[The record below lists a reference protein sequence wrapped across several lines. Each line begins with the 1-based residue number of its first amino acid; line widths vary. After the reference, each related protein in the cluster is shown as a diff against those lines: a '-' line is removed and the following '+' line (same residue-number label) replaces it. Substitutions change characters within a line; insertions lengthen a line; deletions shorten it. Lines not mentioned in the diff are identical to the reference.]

1 VSAHRPLAQ
10 LAVRCVVGRS
20 LAAPRLFVGIL
31 LLLGW
36 VAPASTTAAPV
47 RMDNASEITEAQPAH
62 LLVSEVVTGG
72 SSASDEF
79 VEIFNPGPAALPLEG
94 LELVYVTATG
104 ATVTR
109 KASWAAGD
117 PGIPSHQH
125 LLVANAAGIYAGIAD
140 ATYVS
145 GLAATG
151 GTLALRIQGA
161 ATAIDAL
168 GWGAAASTWM
178 EGAGAP
184 APATGASLERLPGG
198 SAGSSQDSDDN
209 LADFAIRALPDP
221 QNSTA
226 APTPDQSSS
235 PSPTPTSTPGASAP
249 PTPDPVATTTPT
261 AAATPTPSATAT
273 PSVAPS
279 PPGPTAMP
287 APTPISIAAARSLPD
302 GSTVL
307 VGGVA
312 LSGSTFSDGG
322 GYVDDG
328 GAGIAVLLADG
339 AFERGDQLT
348 VAGTIDDRYAQRT
361 LRAGAS
367 DVTIIGKGSEPA
379 PAAIATGA
387 VGEQREGRLVTLSGE
402 IQGGAT
408 ALSGGLAFD
417 LDDGSGAVRVF
428 VASAAAIATDGWSRG
443 ARLTLVGVVGQ
454 RDSSGTGTAGYRVQ
468 PRDATD
474 ILELLP
480 AATASP
486 ASSAT
491 PRPTATP
498 AASSLPSASPTP
510 ATGSGGV
517 VSIAA
522 ARAAAT
528 GTRLRIR
535 GTVTLSSGVL
545 DAGSAVIQDASGG
558 ILIRLGG
565 EAGSLR
571 RGERVELSGTRS
583 TKSGMLTLRVAEPPI
598 SRSAASEP
606 APASLHTGS
615 AGEQHEARLVEVRG
629 AIATAPRRSSA
640 GSISFDLDDGSGALR
655 VFVPGALASEI
666 SVPARGAW
674 IDMVGV
680 LGQETT
686 GALPLRG
693 YRLWPRA
700 ASDLRLVSLPVE
712 SVPDAEGQSAESG
725 EPAPGS
731 GTAGDLGGLLPGA
744 NGGAAASGVVRATL
758 VHGGWPELGLAG
770 LLWDGRNLVG
780 LVDGVVAEAAVNDAL
795 AGAGAPIGVQL
806 QARSAEAGP
815 APLHLPL
822 ITLRIDDRLER
833 SAAPPAAPVSIVANA
848 RQPAWARLVGVLAS
862 QAGARLLVV
871 DGAKL
876 VLERHCADRADA
888 PRQGLVM
895 VEGILAAR
903 GQRLLIG
910 CNAITNGPTLGAT
923 RALHPLGDRV
933 GGGAKK
939 GAILAGQAG
948 NQPALPLI
956 AVLAAA
962 VGALALLGLTAW
974 RTGLL
979 ARLAATARREPLDAP
994 DEGDEG
1000 AGPGPAGT
1008 SGDGELAPLRL
1019 VEPVE
1024 EVELPLRR

>member
-1 VSAHRPLAQ
+1 MSAHQPLAQ
-10 LAVRCVVGRS
+10 VAHRS
-20 LAAPRLFVGIL
+20 TLGQWAAAPRVLVGIL

-36 VAPASTTAAPV
+36 VAPAPATAAPV
-47 RMDNASEITEAQPAH
+47 RMDNASDITDAQPVH
-62 LLVSEVVTGG
+62 LLVSEAVTGG

-104 ATVTR
+104 ATITR

-117 PGIPSHQH
+117 PGIPSHHH

-140 ATYVS
+140 TTYAS

-151 GTLALRIQGA
+151 GSMALRIQGA

-168 GWGAAASTWM
+168 GWGTAASTWM
-178 EGAGAP
+178 EGTVAP
-184 APATGASLERLPGG
+184 APPTGASLERLPGG
-198 SAGSSQDSDDN
+198 SAGSGQDTDDN

-226 APTPDQSSS
+226 SPTPDASSS
-235 PSPTPTSTPGASAP
+235 PSPTATSTPGASA
-249 PTPDPVATTTPT
+249 TPTPT
-261 AAATPTPSATAT
+261 ATVTPTPTPSPTAT

-279 PPGPTAMP
+279 PSPSPTATP
-287 APTPISIAAARSLPD
+287 ARAPISIAAARDLPD

-312 LSGSTFSDGG
+312 LSGSAFSDGG
-322 GYVDDG
+322 GYIDDG
-328 GAGIAVLLADG
+328 SAGIAVLLADG

-367 DVTIIGKGSEPA
+367 DLAITGMGSEPA
-379 PAAIATGA
+379 PAALSTGA
-387 VGEQREGRLVTLSGE
+387 VGEQVEGRLVTVSGQ
-402 IQGGAT
+402 IQSAAT

-417 LDDGSGAVRVF
+417 LDDGSGALRIF

-443 ARLTLVGVVGQ
+443 ATLTLVGVVGQ

-468 PRDATD
+468 PRDPAD
-474 ILELLP
+474 ILQLLP
-480 AATASP
+480 AATPSP
-486 ASSAT
+486 VPSPT
-491 PRPTATP
+491 PSPTATP
-498 AASSLPSASPTP
+498 TASPVPTARPTP
-510 ATGSGGV
+510 TPGTGGGSV

-522 ARAAAT
+522 ARAAST

-545 DAGSAVIQDASGG
+545 DAGSATIQDISGG
-558 ILIRLGG
+558 ILIRLGD

-571 RGERVELSGTRS
+571 RGEQVDLGGTRS
-583 TKSGMLTLRVAEPPI
+583 TKSGMLTLRVTEPPI
-598 SRSAASEP
+598 SRSAGVEP
-606 APASLHTGS
+606 VPVSLRTGS
-615 AGEQHEARLVEVRG
+615 AGEQHEARLIEVRG
-629 AIATAPRRSSA
+629 AIVTAPRRSSA

-674 IDMVGV
+674 IEMVGV

-712 SVPDAEGQSAESG
+712 SVPDAEGGSAESD
-725 EPAPGS
+725 EPATGN
-731 GTAGDLGGLLPGA
+731 GAAGNLGGLLPGA
-744 NGGAAASGVVRATL
+744 NGGAAASGMVRATL
-758 VHGGWPELGLAG
+758 VHGTWPELGLAG

-780 LVDGVVAEAAVNDAL
+780 IVDGIVAEAAVNDAL

-806 QARSAEAGP
+806 QARTADVGP

-822 ITLRIDDRLER
+822 ITLRTDDRLER
-833 SAAPPAAPVSIVANA
+833 SAAPPTAPVSITASGS
-848 RQPAWARLVGVLAS
+848 QPAWARLVGTLTS
-862 QAGARLLVV
+862 QSGARLLVV
-871 DGAKL
+871 GGAKL
-876 VLERHCADRADA
+876 VLERHCADPADA
-888 PRQGLVM
+888 QRKGLVM
-895 VEGILAAR
+895 IEGILVAR
-903 GQRLLIG
+903 GQRLVIG
-910 CNAITNGPTLGAT
+910 CDAMTNGPTLGAT
-923 RALHPLGDRV
+923 GTVHPLGDPVR
-933 GGGAKK
+933 GDAKK
-939 GAILAGQAG
+939 GAIAAVRGG
-948 NQPALPLI
+948 NQPALPPIVVLI
-956 AVLAAA
+956 AAG
-962 VGALALLGLTAW
+962 GALALLGLAAG
-974 RTGLL
+974 RSGLL
-979 ARLAATARREPLDAP
+979 ARLVAAARREPLDPP
-994 DEGDEG
+994 DEGAEES
-1000 AGPGPAGT
+1000 APGDKAAT
-1008 SGDGELAPLRL
+1008 SVDGGLAPLRL
-1019 VEPVE
+1019 VEPVG